1 MRTWFNIAAKSG
13 DTLEIDIFDE
23 IGGWGITAKMFVEKL
38 RSAGQFANIV
48 INLDCPGGDC
58 NEGFTIFDAIK
69 ASGANVVVNITGLAA
84 SMASVIMLA
93 GNKIRIAEN
102 GRVMI
107 HRVTGGVYGN
117 GDELDAAAKIIKQF
131 EDRIVGLYMART
143 GLDEATIRDM
153 MKAQM
158 GTWFFGQEAIDN
170 GFADEVMKGTKARAF
185 KNEWAHLFKSLP
197 AALFDTRETTTPPH
211 SPAKPSPMNKLF
223 FALAA
228 LAGIAVKGD
237 ETEDQLEAAIKAHK
251 PVPQKF
257 EMNLEDPETKKLF
270 DKAVQDGITA
280 ALPTAIENGV
290 KPVRD
295 ELDKLK
301 ALQTSGAL
309 DASKGAPPVP
319 GAKKEDEEKT
329 TPRGR
334 AVAAFA
340 QMPVFATK

>member
-1 MRTWFNIAAKSG
+1 
-13 DTLEIDIFDE
+13 
-23 IGGWGITAKMFVEKL
+23 
-38 RSAGQFANIV
+38 
-48 INLDCPGGDC
+48 
-58 NEGFTIFDAIK
+58 
-69 ASGANVVVNITGLAA
+69 
-84 SMASVIMLA
+84 
-93 GNKIRIAEN
+93 
-102 GRVMI
+102 
-107 HRVTGGVYGN
+107 
-117 GDELDAAAKIIKQF
+117 
-131 EDRIVGLYMART
+131 
-143 GLDEATIRDM
+143 
-153 MKAQM
+153 
-158 GTWFFGQEAIDN
+158 
-170 GFADEVMKGTKARAF
+170 
-185 KNEWAHLFKSLP
+185 
-197 AALFDTRETTTPPH
+197 
-211 SPAKPSPMNKLF
+211 MNKLF